1 MSSVLTMA
9 NQEVDI
15 TKIPPSQLVELR
27 KAIESE
33 VQQLNLHYQQ
43 LYAATKKFQESQSVL
58 TYM

>member
-1 MSSVLTMA
+1 MASVFAKA

-33 VQQLNLHYQQ
+33 VQQLNMHYQQ
-43 LYAATKKFQESQSVL
+43 LYAATKKF
-58 TYM
+58 